1 VGGDAHAVPALAG
14 KLTAKLQLKNGLIH
28 FKVKG
33 RDAAT
38 ISELPH
44 EERLVYLLV
53 CFASGDCGQAN
64 IQFGRLNRTTYGLRR
79 MR

>member
-1 VGGDAHAVPALAG
+1 
-14 KLTAKLQLKNGLIH
+14 
-28 FKVKG
+28 VKG